1 MRSSAC
7 CSVRATLSAR
17 CASISSKQDVNK
29 ATTLSPCTSPL
40 SIPRTRTSSTLAG
53 RITARHGVSTAWTI
67 IATACVSPRDT
78 SPAQKRKLLSSMEH
92 TNSLPKTPV
101 QKLRECCATGLC
113 RYTTTNFKSC
123 RAALNAWLKLP
134 SAKTG
139 NTSPGPYAAAMVARS
154 DSPEAG
160 PPMPSPAPARPAPK
174 TRARTR
180 FMTESL
186 RRRKPRESQSKKPG
200 WPSPPSSGP
209 RLLLRGRP
217 APRGQQQHTVA
228 PWLPSP
234 TPKLRK
240 PPAPAGG
247 AAAVGIGPSKSGAP
261 RPPKPPWPEALVGP
275 DCGGFRIT
283 ASSSNELKKSWTAC
297 SAFQPQDLSNCTAS
311 AGFWPA
317 PVTSWNSRRLSCC
330 GAVRPSTAAAL
341 CDMARGP
348 WRRLSPPHPQVR
360 A

>member
-40 SIPRTRTSSTLAG
+40 TIPSTRTSSTLAG

-247 AAAVGIGPSKSGAP
+247 AATVGIGPSKSGAP

-275 DCGGFRIT
+275 D
-283 ASSSNELKKSWTAC
+283 
-297 SAFQPQDLSNCTAS
+297 
-311 AGFWPA
+311 
-317 PVTSWNSRRLSCC
+317 
-330 GAVRPSTAAAL
+330 
-341 CDMARGP
+341 
-348 WRRLSPPHPQVR
+348 
-360 A
+360 